1 MSMLSKLK
9 GLPLLMLALAIGALA
24 VGCGSSSSSSSSS
37 EHNLTGDGQP
47 NIDLA
52 GNREAKSQ
60 INSGNVSQLK
70 EAWSMPVGGQG
81 IYGSYASTPVIVNGV
96 IYSQDL
102 ESNVAAIDLESGDVI
117 WETKLESPSH
127 GPNGLTV
134 AEGRVYGTTNGGA
147 FALDQKTGKELWT
160 AQLGGPVD
168 MAPGVNKGK
177 VYVSTVPENSS
188 SEYEAGTVGTLWAMD
203 GKTGKKLWHFDTVP
217 K

>member
-9 GLPLLMLALAIGALA
+9 GLPLLVLALAIGALA

-37 EHNLTGDGQP
+37 EQNLTGDGQP

-70 EAWSMPVGGQG
+70 EAWSIPVEGQG

-102 ESNVAAIDLESGDVI
+102 ESNVQAIDLESGDVL
-117 WETKLESPSH
+117 WTKKWESPSH
-127 GPNGLTV
+127 GPNGLAV
-134 AEGRVYGTTNGGA
+134 ADGFVYGATSSEA
-147 FALDQKTGKELWT
+147 FALDQETGKAAW
-160 AQLGGPVD
+160 QVD
-168 MAPGVNKGK
+168 LEGAIDM
-177 VYVSTVPENSS
+177 
-188 SEYEAGTVGTLWAMD
+188 
-203 GKTGKKLWHFDTVP
+203 
-217 K
+217 